1 MTWSVSF
8 DFKPVGDPISGWG
21 NIFHNSIGA
30 DSGIPGSRIPGIYTT
45 PGAHQLYI
53 SSYVNGIVD
62 YAVTVNTVLTME
74 WHTILVEQQFV
85 NLKYMYTIV
94 VDGELIHSVENTT
107 PEMFYDVKTWVSN
120 EWYDSSPGLLKNLKI
135 ITEKCK
141 MQISLLFNLKV
152 ITRFM
157 QVRISSE
164 RK

>member
-1 MTWSVSF
+1 
-8 DFKPVGDPISGWG
+8 
-21 NIFHNSIGA
+21 
-30 DSGIPGSRIPGIYTT
+30 
-45 PGAHQLYI
+45 
-53 SSYVNGIVD
+53 
-62 YAVTVNTVLTME
+62 
-74 WHTILVEQQFV
+74 
-85 NLKYMYTIV
+85 MYTIYV

-157 QVRISSE
+157 QVRMSSE